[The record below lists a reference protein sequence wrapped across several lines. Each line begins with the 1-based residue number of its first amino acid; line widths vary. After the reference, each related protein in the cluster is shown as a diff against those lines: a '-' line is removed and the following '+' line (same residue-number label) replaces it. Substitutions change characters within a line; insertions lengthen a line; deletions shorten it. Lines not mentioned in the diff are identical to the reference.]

1 MAAYKDL
8 VGQKITKVT
17 SNPGEPKTGQM
28 WYNSTDG
35 KLRGLAVVEAF
46 SSGANMITA
55 RRGVAGSFAGSQS
68 SGLGFGGYTGS
79 NTGLALTEEYN
90 GSGWATGGALNKARY
105 AAGGAGTQTA
115 GLCFGGYSN
124 PNQDTEVEEYNGT
137 SWSEETDLPTA
148 ISSFACAVGTQTA
161 ALNAGGMP
169 APRTT
174 TFEYDGSSWT
184 ATGAL
189 NTARQSGFQG
199 AGTQTAAFAAG
210 GDIGGSPGVSLA
222 TEEYDGSSWT
232 SVSNCPPTIAV
243 SAAGSGT
250 QTDAIL
256 MKGTNSATYDGT
268 NFTAGPS
275 MANDFISKVGNG
287 ATTSTAM
294 AFSGNTS
301 GNPTSYTGTTEEF
314 NRSINTITAAAWS
327 SGGAAPGGLGGS
339 ALSGTKESAQQWG
352 GDNGG
357 GTPTWPTTSYSY
369 NGSTWTSAGSI
380 PSGHNSM
387 GRGGSVSTA
396 VLSMGHSQTSGATE
410 TWEGDG
416 SSWSSGNALNTGRA
430 FYGTGC
436 GPQTA
441 AVGVGGNTAAGAA
454 PGKSNAHENYDGTNW
469 TSKTVFPT
477 TADWVGS
484 VGTQTALMAFAGFP
498 YNGNSWDGSSWTA
511 APSNS
516 MNRPNFYGGSG
527 GASATSAYIFGGYF
541 PPSWANTTYTEH
553 FDGTSWATQPNM
565 ATARG
570 NFGGAGTSSNGL
582 LAGSTYPNNT
592 AVEEFTT
599 ETTAINV
606 KTLTQS

>member
-1 MAAYKDL
+1 MAGYNTIRGLRVKYLSADPANPED
-8 VGQKITKVT
+8 GQV
-17 SNPGEPKTGQM
+17 
-28 WYNSTDG
+28 WYNSTTG
-35 KLRGLAVVEAF
+35 NLRVE
-46 SSGANMITA
+46 GM
-55 RRGVAGSFAGSQS
+55 VLAGS
-68 SGLGFGGYTGS
+68 
-79 NTGLALTEEYN
+79 
-90 GSGWATGGALNKARY
+90 WA
-105 AAGGAGTQTA
+105 
-115 GLCFGGYSN
+115 
-124 PNQDTEVEEYNGT
+124 
-137 SWSEETDLPTA
+137 
-148 ISSFACAVGTQTA
+148 
-161 ALNAGGMP
+161 
-169 APRTT
+169 
-174 TFEYDGSSWT
+174 
-184 ATGAL
+184 
-189 NTARQSGFQG
+189 
-199 AGTQTAAFAAG
+199 
-210 GDIGGSPGVSLA
+210 
-222 TEEYDGSSWT
+222 
-232 SVSNCPPTIAV
+232 
-243 SAAGSGT
+243 
-250 QTDAIL
+250 
-256 MKGTNSATYDGT
+256 
-268 NFTAGPS
+268 
-275 MANDFISKVGNG
+275 
-287 ATTSTAM
+287 
-294 AFSGNTS
+294 
-301 GNPTSYTGTTEEF
+301 
-314 NRSINTITAAAWS
+314 

-454 PGKSNAHENYDGTNW
+454 PGISNAHENYDGTNW

-541 PPSWANTTYTEH
+541 PPSWANTNYTEH
-553 FDGTSWATQPNM
+553 YDGTSWATQPNM

-570 NFGGAGTSSNGL
+570 NFGGAGAGSNGL
-582 LAGSTYPNNT
+582 LAGSSYPNNT
-592 AVEEFTT
+592 AVEEFTASSLIT
-599 ETTAINV
+599 ESITT
-606 KTLTQS
+606 S

>member
-105 AAGGAGTQTA
+105 SAGGAGTQTA

-314 NRSINTITAAAWS
+314 NRSTNTITAAAWAS
-327 SGGAAPGGLGGS
+327 GPALGTGRYSGVSGGTTTAAILAGGGYPRDKNETELYDGTSWSEVNNMNSGRGR
-339 ALSGTKESAQQWG
+339 LSGT
-352 GDNGG
+352 
-357 GTPTWPTTSYSY
+357 GTPSSAVGAGGYTPGSYSSAAEQWDGTNWSNITSLPQNRQYMGSIGASGSAALFIGGNSPGTTQTNETLYWNGSSWATGGNYPNTVWNPRGFGTISAGISCGGNNGPTTSSNSY
-369 NGSTWTSAGSI
+369 NGSSWTSG
-380 PSGHNSM
+380 PSLNVARDNCG
-387 GRGGSVSTA
+387 A
-396 VLSMGHSQTSGATE
+396 SGATD
-410 TWEGDG
+410 GDG
-416 SSWSSGNALNTGRA
+416 LI
-430 FYGTGC
+430 
-436 GPQTA
+436 
-441 AVGVGGNTAAGAA
+441 
-454 PGKSNAHENYDGTNW
+454 
-469 TSKTVFPT
+469 
-477 TADWVGS
+477 
-484 VGTQTALMAFAGFP
+484 
-498 YNGNSWDGSSWTA
+498 
-511 APSNS
+511 
-516 MNRPNFYGGSG
+516 YGGGSELT
-527 GASATSAYIFGGYF
+527 AEK
-541 PPSWANTTYTEH
+541 W
-553 FDGTSWATQPNM
+553 DGTSFTTSASFANSHNGGGSNQNGSSS
-565 ATARG
+565 TAMI
-570 NFGGAGTSSNGL
+570 FGDAPAGT
-582 LAGSTYPNNT
+582 AF
-592 AVEEFTT
+592 EEFTGET
-599 ETTAINV
+599 ETANIKDFT
-606 KTLTQS
+606 TS